1 MNEQNQYDYNE
12 EIIKRLPTKLLEDE
26 LLKRIGSA
34 DLRVRLDAFSDLKQK
49 VEEIEGR
56 LKVLEGLK

>member
-1 MNEQNQYDYNE
+1 MNEYNE

-26 LLKRIGSA
+26 LIKRQGSA

-49 VEEIEGR
+49 VEDIDKR
-56 LKVLEGLK
+56 LKTLEENK